1 MQRPQANEHRDY
13 FLKYIQLVPEG
24 DIIQLTKKNTEIT
37 CDQFRNF
44 QGERENY
51 RYAPEKWT
59 VKEML
64 LHIIDTERVMAYR
77 ALVAARGDAK
87 SPLPSVDENLYAANA
102 DVSSRSLENI
112 LEEFKAVRESNLKF
126 FETVSEEASM
136 FIADGP
142 VSARAIAY
150 ILLGHTMHH
159 LNILNERYIALK

>member
-1 MQRPQANEHRDY
+1 MQRPQAHEHRDY
-13 FLKYIQLVPEG
+13 FLRYIQLVPEG
-24 DIIQLTKKNTEIT
+24 EIIQLTKANTEIT
-37 CDQFRNF
+37 FKQFMTF
-44 QGERENY
+44 EGVQENY

-64 LHIIDTERVMAYR
+64 LHIVDTERVMGYR
-77 ALVAARGDAK
+77 ALVAARGDDK

-126 FETVSEEASM
+126 FESVSEEASK
-136 FIADGP
+136 FIANGP

-159 LNILNERYIALK
+159 LNILNERYKALN

>member
-1 MQRPQANEHRDY
+1 MQRPNPNEHRDY
-13 FLKYIQLVPEG
+13 FLRYIQLVPEG
-24 DIIQLTKKNTEIT
+24 DIIQLSRANTEKT
-37 CDQFRNF
+37 YNQFKTYQGDHENF
-44 QGERENY
+44 

-64 LHIIDTERVMAYR
+64 LHIIDTERVMGYR
-77 ALVAARGDAK
+77 ALVAARGDSK

-112 LEEFKAVRESNLKF
+112 LEEFKAVRESNLKL
-126 FETVSEEASM
+126 FETISEDCSK

-159 LNILNERYIALK
+159 LGILKERYKLTD

>member
-1 MQRPQANEHRDY
+1 MQRPQAHEYREY
-13 FLKYIQLVPEG
+13 FLRYIQLVPEG
-24 DIIQLTKKNTEIT
+24 EIIQLTKANTEIT
-37 CDQFRNF
+37 FKQFMTF
-44 QGERENY
+44 EGVQENY

-64 LHIIDTERVMAYR
+64 LHIVDTERVMGYR
-77 ALVAARGDAK
+77 ALVAARGDDK

-126 FETVSEEASM
+126 FESVSEEASK
-136 FIADGP
+136 FIANGP

-159 LNILNERYIALK
+159 LNILNERYKALN